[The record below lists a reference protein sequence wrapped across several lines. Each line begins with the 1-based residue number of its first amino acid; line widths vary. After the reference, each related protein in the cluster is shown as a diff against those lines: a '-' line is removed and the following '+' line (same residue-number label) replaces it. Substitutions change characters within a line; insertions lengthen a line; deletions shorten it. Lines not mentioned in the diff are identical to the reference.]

1 MREMGHGGE
10 NSFSQGMDKLHQQTE
25 GTECVRGF
33 YSVFFYSTLRVQYM
47 RLDKNGVTAM
57 RCGSLVEVHID
68 VEWAVEVGE
77 HGVLGVFL

>member
-1 MREMGHGGE
+1 
-10 NSFSQGMDKLHQQTE
+10 
-25 GTECVRGF
+25 
-33 YSVFFYSTLRVQYM
+33 M

-77 HGVLGVFL
+77 HGVLRVFI